1 MRRQKTTSGEGTELT
16 CLPRPE
22 YSASGKF
29 VDDDFELIANKANIS
44 TLLIHIS
51 GKIPV
56 RVVIEDESVL
66 MDKLKIQHPQTKFQ
80 YKVRSLVFVFIAC
93 PIFISHIY
101 R

>member
-1 MRRQKTTSGEGTELT
+1 MRRKKTTPGEGTELT

-29 VDDDFELIANKANIS
+29 VDDDFELIATNIS
-44 TLLIHIS
+44 TLLINIS